1 MTKINKLNQTF
12 VPQTEATAQ
21 SQNLQ
26 SAKIDEVIDA
36 ITTSNGTVAFPV
48 TKGDVEY
55 KVTTLGSNLSVS
67 GNTLNSTSYT
77 LPVAT
82 SSSLGGVKVGDGLT
96 IAASGANI
104 GKLSVD
110 HDSTLTIDS
119 NGKLSVTNPGGGDI
133 ITSASNPVKI
143 ENKVIGLKY
152 DSTLGVDSNGNLKVA
167 NPAKISS
174 VSNPLSLSSGTL
186 GVKVDDSTIKVNSSG
201 QLYSTVSGGV
211 TTQAMNDA
219 ISNAIGALDVDSIG
233 GSGKYIQSISET
245 NGKITASAA
254 TLPTTSV
261 STSNHVHTLKYS
273 STTLMTINDGT
284 QTLTI
289 GGDSY
294 FLLKLGSDIYYQFNT
309 EAKTKLSGSVL
320 TVSSTNKAGSLTL
333 YVPIGKVLLVTD
345 GLGTPVTSFFIE
357 QGIVLNNGALY
368 VKYTYTTS
376 GTYINQTYTIT
387 ATNES

>member
-48 TKGDVEY
+48 TKGGVEY

-67 GNTLNSTSYT
+67 DNTLNSTSYT

-82 SSSLGGVKVGDGLT
+82 SSSLGGVKVGDGLS
-96 IAASGANI
+96 IVASGTNI

-119 NGKLSVTNPGGGDI
+119 NGKLSVTNPGGGGGSDI

-143 ENKVIGLKY
+143 ENKVVGLKY

-167 NPAKISS
+167 NPAKVTS

-186 GVKVDDSTIKVNSSG
+186 SVKVDDSTIKVNSSG
-201 QLYSTVSGGV
+201 KLYSTVS
-211 TTQAMNDA
+211 
-219 ISNAIGALDVDSIG
+219 
-233 GSGKYIQSISET
+233 SG
-245 NGKITASAA
+245 
-254 TLPTTSV
+254 TTSV
-261 STSNHVHTLKYS
+261 STSNHVHTLKYNN
-273 STTLMTINDGT
+273 TTLMTINDGT

-309 EAKTKLSGSVL
+309 GTKTKLSGNVL
-320 TVSSTNKAGSLTL
+320 TVGTANQARSLTL
-333 YVPIGKVLLVTD
+333 YIPIGKVLSVTD
-345 GLGTPVTSFFIE
+345 GLGTPVTTSFIE
-357 QGIVLNNGALY
+357 QGIVLNNGAFY
-368 VKYTYTTS
+368 TKYTYTTS